1 MNHSSLDQA
10 IDKEKRLQNVREQA
24 GGNNNPV
31 QTNDIDYED
40 KQKQQDSNLVY
51 EGLRF
56 NLAAESSKNLL
67 SLPNQPCPVELI

>member
-10 IDKEKRLQNVREQA
+10 IDKEKRLQNVRQQA
-24 GGNNNPV
+24 GGDTNPV
-31 QTNDIDYED
+31 ETNDLDYED

-56 NLAAESSKNLL
+56 NLAAESSKDLL
-67 SLPNQPCPVELI
+67 SLPNHPCPVELI